1 MSGSRFRAFLPR
13 EYGML
18 IPGDG
23 MTVYIDQVW
32 LLNSLVDYLL
42 LSVSG
47 QLLGQPRRQLRLL
60 LAGAAG
66 GLYAALS
73 LVPGMGFLQG
83 NLCRAVSAGGLCL
96 CAFGQA
102 RGILRQT
109 AVLFL
114 LAAAFSGIT
123 LLLTECFSAPGA
135 LIGGTVYYPLSLGV
149 LILTAGG
156 ATGMMSWGLGRLM
169 QHGGDLTEVELTIA
183 GKTKTITA
191 LYDTGNTLKDPI
203 SGVAVLVADWTL
215 LRDCCPGL
223 HLKQSDMASPEAL
236 LGRLYIAYPELN
248 PRLLSYKTIS
258 SDGGMLLAVRPEK
271 ILIQGR
277 AERMLIAFSPVT
289 VSDGGGY
296 QALLG
301 GKR

>member
-1 MSGSRFRAFLPR
+1 
-13 EYGML
+13 ML

-23 MTVYIDQVW
+23 MTVYLDQVW
-32 LLNSLVDYLL
+32 LLNGVVDYLL

-47 QLLGQPRRQLRLL
+47 RLLGMPQNRLRLL
-60 LAGAAG
+60 LSGAVG
-66 GLYAALS
+66 GMYAALS
-73 LVPGMGFLQG
+73 LVPGMRFLQG
-83 NLCRAVSAGGLCL
+83 NLCRIFSAAGLCL

-114 LAAAFSGIT
+114 LAAAFSGVT

-156 ATGMMSWGLGRLM
+156 ACGLMSWGLGRMM
-169 QHGGDLTEVELTIA
+169 QHGGDIAQVELTLA
-183 GKTKTITA
+183 GTTRQISA
-191 LYDTGNTLKDPI
+191 LYDTGNTLKDPL
-203 SGVAVLVADWTL
+203 SGSPVLVADWTL
-215 LRDCCPGL
+215 LRDCCP
-223 HLKQSDMASPEAL
+223 AL
-236 LGRLYIAYPELN
+236 LLKSQDLSAPEQLIGRLHVAYPQLK
-248 PRLLSYKTIS
+248 PRLLPYKTVS
-258 SDGGMLLAVRPEK
+258 QAGGMLLAVTPEK

-301 GKR
+301 GRR

>member
-1 MSGSRFRAFLPR
+1 
-13 EYGML
+13 ML

-23 MTVYIDQVW
+23 MTVYLDQVW
-32 LLNSLVDYLL
+32 LLNGVVDYLL

-47 QLLGQPRRQLRLL
+47 RLLGMPRKRLRLL
-60 LAGAAG
+60 LSGAAG
-66 GLYAALS
+66 GIYAALS
-73 LVPGMGFLQG
+73 LLPGMGFLQG
-83 NLCRAVSAGGLCL
+83 NLCRIFGAAMLCYG
-96 CAFGQA
+96 AFGQA

-114 LAAAFSGIT
+114 LAAAFSGVT

-156 ATGMMSWGLGRLM
+156 ACGLMSWGLGRLM
-169 QHGGDLTEVELTIA
+169 QHGGDIAQVELTVA
-183 GKTKTITA
+183 GVTRQISA
-191 LYDTGNTLKDPI
+191 LYDTGNTLKDPL
-203 SGVAVLVADWTL
+203 SGCPVLVADWTL
-215 LRDCCPGL
+215 LRDSCPDLKIKSADLTAPEQLLERL
-223 HLKQSDMASPEAL
+223 HH
-236 LGRLYIAYPELN
+236 AYPQLH
-248 PRLLSYKTIS
+248 PRLLPYKTVS
-258 SDGGMLLAVRPEK
+258 NAGGMLLAVTPEK

-277 AERMLIAFSPVT
+277 GERMLIAFSPVT

>member
-1 MSGSRFRAFLPR
+1 M
-13 EYGML
+13 
-18 IPGDG
+18 
-23 MTVYIDQVW
+23 
-32 LLNSLVDYLL
+32 
-42 LSVSG
+42 
-47 QLLGQPRRQLRLL
+47 
-60 LAGAAG
+60 
-66 GLYAALS
+66 
-73 LVPGMGFLQG
+73 
-83 NLCRAVSAGGLCL
+83 
-96 CAFGQA
+96 
-102 RGILRQT
+102 
-109 AVLFL
+109 
-114 LAAAFSGIT
+114 LAAAFSGVT

-183 GKTKTITA
+183 GKTKTVTA
-191 LYDTGNTLKDPI
+191 LYDTGNTLKDPMT
-203 SGVAVLVADWTL
+203 GGAVMVADWTI
-215 LRDCCPGL
+215 LRDCCPGICF
-223 HLKQSDMASPEAL
+223 KQSDMASPEGL
-236 LGRLYIAYPELN
+236 LGRLHIAYPELK
-248 PRLLSYKTIS
+248 PRLLPYKTIS
-258 SDGGMLLAVRPEK
+258 NAGGMLLALRPEK

>member
-1 MSGSRFRAFLPR
+1 
-13 EYGML
+13 ML
-18 IPGDG
+18 RTGDG
-23 MTVYIDQVW
+23 MTVYLDQVW
-32 LLNSLVDYLL
+32 MLNSVVDYLL
-42 LSVSG
+42 LSLSG
-47 QLLGQPRRQLRLL
+47 QLLGQPRRRIRLI

-66 GLYAALS
+66 GIYAALS
-73 LVPGMGFLQG
+73 LLPGFRFLQG
-83 NLCRAVSAGGLCL
+83 TVARIL
-96 CAFGQA
+96 CAGLLCYAAFGRA
-102 RGILRQT
+102 EGIFRQT

-114 LAAAFSGIT
+114 LAAAFSGVT

-169 QHGGDLTEVELTIA
+169 QHGGDLTEVELTLA
-183 GKTKTITA
+183 GKTKTVTA
-191 LYDTGNTLKDPI
+191 LYDTGNTLKDPMT
-203 SGVAVLVADWTL
+203 GGAVLVADWTI

-223 HLKQSDMASPEAL
+223 YLKQSDMASPEGL
-236 LGRLYIAYPELN
+236 LGRLHIAYPELK
-248 PRLLSYKTIS
+248 PRLLPYKTIS
-258 SDGGMLLAVRPEK
+258 NAGGMLLALRPEK

-277 AERMLIAFSPVT
+277 EERMLIAFSPVT

>member
-1 MSGSRFRAFLPR
+1 
-13 EYGML
+13 
-18 IPGDG
+18 
-23 MTVYIDQVW
+23 
-32 LLNSLVDYLL
+32 
-42 LSVSG
+42 
-47 QLLGQPRRQLRLL
+47 
-60 LAGAAG
+60 
-66 GLYAALS
+66 
-73 LVPGMGFLQG
+73 
-83 NLCRAVSAGGLCL
+83 
-96 CAFGQA
+96 
-102 RGILRQT
+102 
-109 AVLFL
+109 
-114 LAAAFSGIT
+114 
-123 LLLTECFSAPGA
+123 
-135 LIGGTVYYPLSLGV
+135 
-149 LILTAGG
+149 
-156 ATGMMSWGLGRLM
+156 MMSWGLGRLM
-169 QHGGDLTEVELTIA
+169 QHGGDIAEVELTIA

-203 SGVAVLVADWTL
+203 SGKAVLVADWTL

-223 HLKQSDMASPEAL
+223 HLKQSDMASPEEL
-236 LGRLYIAYPELN
+236 LGRLYITYPELN

>member
-1 MSGSRFRAFLPR
+1 
-13 EYGML
+13 ML

-23 MTVYIDQVW
+23 MTVYLDLVW
-32 LLNSLVDYLL
+32 LLNGVVDYLL

-47 QLLGQPRRQLRLL
+47 RLLGMPRNRLRLL
-60 LAGAAG
+60 LSGAAG
-66 GLYAALS
+66 GIYAALS
-73 LVPGMGFLQG
+73 LLPGMGFLQG
-83 NLCRAVSAGGLCL
+83 NLCRIFGAAMLCYGAGGP
-96 CAFGQA
+96 A
-102 RGILRQT
+102 RGLLRQT

-114 LAAAFSGIT
+114 LAAAFSGVT

-156 ATGMMSWGLGRLM
+156 ACGLMSWGLGRLM
-169 QHGGDLTEVELTIA
+169 QHGGDIAQVELTVA
-183 GKTKTITA
+183 GVTRQISA
-191 LYDTGNTLKDPI
+191 LYDTGNTLKDPL
-203 SGVAVLVADWTL
+203 SGCPVLVADWTL
-215 LRDCCPGL
+215 LRDCCPD
-223 HLKQSDMASPEAL
+223 LKIKSADLTAPEQL
-236 LGRLYIAYPELN
+236 LGRLHHAYPQLH
-248 PRLLSYKTIS
+248 PRLLPYKTVS
-258 SDGGMLLAVRPEK
+258 NAGGMLLAVTPEK

-277 AERMLIAFSPVT
+277 GERMLIAFSPVT